1 MTTLMARRDIHCES
15 EDMAMSNEA
24 KVSTFLSLDLTG
36 AQPTSVPMET
46 VHVEVSAENLLG
58 SYAHAFVQ
66 EAYRVAPL
74 RAEQVNLTDEE
85 MTKYCQFLMYQ
96 RVLCAQRKCE
106 QFRKLKVLYIPVWIQ
121 YNLSM
126 IGEVII
132 REKGLRFVPVM
143 DDPGVS
149 LDEAIQISTK
159 VGAFE
164 RDLQIVQDAMP
175 RSEKGDVDVMSAA
188 CIAGYVRSL
197 EKVQHVA
204 STYVNAFL
212 GMKLREEAA
221 MRVLYRVQYDDV
233 GYIASVLTAERRIF

>member
-1 MTTLMARRDIHCES
+1 MGNQT
-15 EDMAMSNEA
+15 N
-24 KVSTFLSLDLTG
+24 VSTFATLDLTG

-46 VHVEVSAENLLG
+46 IHVQVTADNLLG

-66 EAYRVAPL
+66 EAKRVAPL
-74 RAEQVNLTDEE
+74 RAEQVQLTDAE
-85 MTKYCQFLMYQ
+85 MESYCQFLLYQ
-96 RVLCAQRKCE
+96 RVLCAQDRCE
-106 QFRKLKVLYIPVWIQ
+106 LFRKLKVLYIPVWIQ

-132 REKGLRFVPVM
+132 REKGLRFIPEM
-143 DDPGVS
+143 EEPGVTFEQA
-149 LDEAIQISTK
+149 LQISNK

-175 RSEKGDVDVMSAA
+175 RSNKGDLDVMSAA

-221 MRVLYRVQYDDV
+221 MRVLYRIQYDDV
-233 GYIASVLTAERRIF
+233 AYIASVLTSERRIF

>member
-1 MTTLMARRDIHCES
+1 MSETT
-15 EDMAMSNEA
+15 
-24 KVSTFLSLDLTG
+24 KVSTFANLDLTG
-36 AQPTSVPMET
+36 SQPTSVPMET
-46 VHVEVSAENLLG
+46 IQVEVSAQNLLG
-58 SYAHAFVQ
+58 AYAHAFVQ

-74 RAEQVNLTDEE
+74 RAEQVKLTDEE
-85 MTKYCQFLMYQ
+85 MEKYCQFLLYQ

-106 QFRKLKVLYIPVWIQ
+106 LFRKLKVLYIPVWIQ

-126 IGEVII
+126 IGEVIV
-132 REKGLRFVPVM
+132 REKGLRFEPVM
-143 DDPGVS
+143 DDPGITLEQAIEVS
-149 LDEAIQISTK
+149 NK

-175 RSEKGDVDVMSAA
+175 RSEKGDLDVMSAA

-197 EKVQHVA
+197 EKVQHIS

-221 MRVLYRVQYDDV
+221 MKVLYRIQYDDV
-233 GYIASVLTAERRIF
+233 AYITSVLTSERRIF